1 MNRKEKIGFIAVEVL
16 AVLGVPLIIWAFI
29 DGAWAGVFYGA
40 FMVWLGVSTALAV
53 RRHRALSRKG
63 RSPDV

>member
-1 MNRKEKIGFIAVEVL
+1 LEQDVDMNRKEKIGFIAVEVL
-16 AVLGVPLIIWAFI
+16 AVLGVPLIIWA
-29 DGAWAGVFYGA
+29 GVLYGA

-63 RSPDV
+63 RSPEV